1 MAAIVVTGLVEVARD
16 VVTDK
21 VEVAETFVVG
31 IMVETDALVVT
42 AWVGMAVDLLV
53 VTTSVLALGT
63 VVGFAVVVG
72 IF

>member
-1 MAAIVVTGLVEVARD
+1 VAAIVVTGLVEVARD